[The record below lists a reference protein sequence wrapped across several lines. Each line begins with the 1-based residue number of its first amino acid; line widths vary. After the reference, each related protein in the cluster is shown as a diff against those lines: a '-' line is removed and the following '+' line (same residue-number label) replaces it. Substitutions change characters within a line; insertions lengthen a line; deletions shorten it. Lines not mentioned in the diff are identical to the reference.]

1 LPNCS
6 FLNQLRKEQQSSVD
20 EDTGGEDSEHDF
32 GSAAGRKNAHAQQ
45 LQRQQRVARGAVFQD
60 FEVVLS
66 KRKKYFKPP
75 KQNTRDPT
83 KRPLHMSDVVWQ
95 AVQASEHQDRGS
107 VAHVEAPKSTVPPPP
122 SANELL
128 AAAGADLDW
137 IEHRNGRASRRLGGS
152 SNEDNSSSATDGEA
166 VVQDSGSAEA
176 SPDNE
181 FGVGAADSIDLL
193 SQQLDASIELA
204 LKMEARDGRYP
215 PQAVADV
222 TALVKAAI
230 RYAARER
237 RSERP
242 GLPASTAGQNGKSGE
257 ASSEIPG
264 RGSPSALSPPPSQDN
279 PNHTT
284 NGPSWSLTLDP
295 NDHGDNATA
304 AGSVAEASFSASEDD
319 EPNSSGSLGEF
330 FGSASGLLSGG
341 GRGLRSGS
349 NSRPGSREK
358 LDGALVEVDALAALV
373 HGKQSAPATPK
384 LDAISSYHTSDPN
397 INGSVVED
405 MSRPSSSSSSGA
417 VLESGINDGGNLAM
431 GMGSTVSMVS
441 SGNGP
446 LLSGNNTLTM
456 GRSSSRA
463 ARAVSEA
470 LAKIS
475 WTIPEVF
482 EAHYL
487 DQWHQSS
494 TDMFLRV
501 DSKGP
506 PPRVDATLAVDL
518 LLNAMTQSE
527 REAEQLRRRTLLLR
541 RRRIAATA
549 RQASQRWLGTKDP
562 LPLSQVMPEY
572 LDPSECDEVSLQR
585 ASISD
590 DLLLAPNRSPQRS
603 FELEGTDATSDLGAT
618 RRALSRNSSSRV
630 PAVDGGAV
638 AEESLKGD
646 TLEVL
651 QETLIENQ
659 NNTATAVAVAPRNED
674 GSDVTLQVSS
684 AEAPS
689 VLLEEESPFNS
700 SSRHES
706 FTLSFDGDSTLKSTS
721 SSDTEVLVRADSIR
735 LNNDEEVELVRPV
748 KPKLAFTGY
757 KKQQAAAEEKVRQS
771 KFESKRYPAFAR
783 EATSK

>member
-1 LPNCS
+1 MFSSLPNRS

-20 EDTGGEDSEHDF
+20 EDIGGEDSEHDF
-32 GSAAGRKNAHAQQ
+32 GSAAGRRNAHAQQ

-95 AVQASEHQDRGS
+95 AMQASEHQDRGG
-107 VAHVEAPKSTVPPPP
+107 VAHVEAPKNTAPPPP

-128 AAAGADLDW
+128 AAAGADLEW
-137 IEHRNGRASRRLGGS
+137 IEHRSGRTSRLGGS
-152 SNEDNSSSATDGEA
+152 SDNDNSSSATDGGA
-166 VVQDSGSAEA
+166 VVQDSGGAEA
-176 SPDNE
+176 SPDDE
-181 FGVGAADSIDLL
+181 IGVGATDSIDLL

-204 LKMEARDGRYP
+204 LKSEARDGRYP

-222 TALVKAAI
+222 TALVKAAL

-237 RSERP
+237 RSERQ
-242 GLPASTAGQNGKSGE
+242 GHPASTAGQNGRSGQG
-257 ASSEIPG
+257 SPEIPG
-264 RGSPSALSPPPSQDN
+264 RGSPSALSPTPSQNN
-279 PNHTT
+279 PNHTA
-284 NGPSWSLTLDP
+284 NGPGWSLTLDP

-349 NSRPGSREK
+349 NSRPGSREM
-358 LDGALVEVDALAALV
+358 LEGAVVEVDALAVLV

-384 LDAISSYHTSDPN
+384 LDASSSYHTNGPN
-397 INGSVVED
+397 INGCVGED
-405 MSRPSSSSSSGA
+405 MSRPSSSSSSSA
-417 VLESGINDGGNLAM
+417 VLENGTSGGGNLAM
-431 GMGSTVSMVS
+431 GTGSIVS

-446 LLSGNNTLTM
+446 LLSGSNTPTM

-506 PPRVDATLAVDL
+506 PARVDATLAVDL

-562 LPLSQVMPEY
+562 LPLSQVVPEY

-590 DLLLAPNRSPQRS
+590 DLLLAPNRSSQRRT
-603 FELEGTDATSDLGAT
+603 EQEGADATSDFGAT
-618 RRALSRNSSSRV
+618 RRALSRNSFSRAPVVDSSA
-630 PAVDGGAV
+630 AVGEPLNEDA
-638 AEESLKGD
+638 
-646 TLEVL
+646 LEVL
-651 QETLIENQ
+651 QEALNNDQ
-659 NNTATAVAVAPRNED
+659 NNADSGVAPLQQED
-674 GSDVTLQVSS
+674 GGDVTPQRSI

-689 VLLEEESPFNS
+689 TLLEEASPLKS
-700 SSRHES
+700 SNRRES
-706 FTLSFDGDSTLKSTS
+706 FTASSVGDSTPKSIS
-721 SSDTEVLVRADSIR
+721 SSDTEALVRADSIMG
-735 LNNDEEVELVRPV
+735 DDDVVELVRPA
-748 KPKLAFTGY
+748 KPKLALTGY
-757 KKQQAAAEEKVRQS
+757 KKQQAAAEEKVRQT
-771 KFESKRYPAFAR
+771 KFESKHYPSFMR